1 MNFIKNNQRGNVKYN
16 YWILLTVSIQIYLY
30 KQSDCR
36 NYTDFWLYVVFLF
49 QGSVQTKIEN
59 NHSSDS
65 EAVDLNGL
73 DDSQDTD
80 QVRIGFKLE
89 NIQWLR

>member
-1 MNFIKNNQRGNVKYN
+1 M
-16 YWILLTVSIQIYLY
+16 
-30 KQSDCR
+30 
-36 NYTDFWLYVVFLF
+36 
-49 QGSVQTKIEN
+49 QTKIEN

-65 EAVDLNGL
+65 EAVDVNGL

-80 QVRIGFKLE
+80 QVCIGFKLE

>member
-16 YWILLTVSIQIYLY
+16 YWILLTLSIIYLY
-30 KQSDCR
+30 KHSDCR
-36 NYTDFWLYVVFLF
+36 NYTDFWLDVVFLF

-65 EAVDLNGL
+65 EAVDVNGL

-80 QVRIGFKLE
+80 QVRWF
-89 NIQWLR
+89 